1 MPKKHFFTLR
11 TLFVFILGCLSV
23 ASVFL
28 IQVPI
33 QQALSKTTLMFTP
46 LAFPKALL
54 LAMVAGFVQELFK
67 ALPPFIIEDKVIG
80 GVVSGL
86 GFGMTEAVL
95 ILVNA
100 IILHSLSSVVL
111 LERFFAI
118 IFHVSSTGI
127 VMWGYTKKK
136 FILSYLIISI
146 IHGIIDTFPFLY
158 QFGKKINPAV
168 GELIAALVS
177 ISLLITFVYLYKR
190 KTKLEENVT
199 L

>member
-1 MPKKHFFTLR
+1 LPKKHFFTLR
-11 TLFVFILGCLSV
+11 TLLVFILGCLSF

-33 QQALSKTTLMFTP
+33 EQALSKTTLMFTP
-46 LAFPKALL
+46 LTFPKALL
-54 LAMVAGFVQELFK
+54 VAMVAGFVQELFK

-80 GVVSGL
+80 GVLSGL

-95 ILVNA
+95 MLVNV
-100 IILHSLSSVVL
+100 ISLHSLSSVGL

-118 IFHVSSTGI
+118 IFHLSSTGI
-127 VMWGYTKKK
+127 VMWGYKKKK
-136 FILSYLIISI
+136 FILSYLVISI
-146 IHGIIDTFPFLY
+146 IHGITDTFAALY
-158 QFGKKINPAV
+158 QFGKINLIV

-177 ISLLITFVYLYKR
+177 VGLLITFVYLYKR